1 MGAAFLRAGTA
12 KDLTLADVG
21 IWGISFVTPDGCCC
35 SQCPAAPCW
44 NLLGQT
50 EDLLS
55 EILTQYCL
63 WFLSFLSLGNM
74 ATSLP
79 PHSPT
84 SPLTN
89 NGAVAQVGWKA
100 LKPRADTALAAL
112 TWLWKHRWEGLS
124 LTVHSSCHCVGTAA
138 LCGAPGAPGK
148 CPSGV
153 CLEGWRVLRLLV
165 GEAGRLP
172 L

>member
-1 MGAAFLRAGTA
+1 MVNLKLFKLRKETLGINSGFVFCLIVGFLETNHYLFEVSFSTELLCKGAAFLRAGTA

-63 WFLSFLSLGNM
+63 
-74 ATSLP
+74 
-79 PHSPT
+79 
-84 SPLTN
+84 
-89 NGAVAQVGWKA
+89 
-100 LKPRADTALAAL
+100 
-112 TWLWKHRWEGLS
+112 
-124 LTVHSSCHCVGTAA
+124 
-138 LCGAPGAPGK
+138 
-148 CPSGV
+148 
-153 CLEGWRVLRLLV
+153 
-165 GEAGRLP
+165 
-172 L
+172 